1 MTDAPISPT
10 SPMSAAPAAS
20 DDAAKGTPQCWVVDE
35 DSSLRHFLSLLLH
48 GTGIDAIEYTDG
60 AAMRADIGKQPP
72 ALVFHNISLE
82 SADAIESVV
91 ALGQSGYRGA
101 VQLMSNRGSAV
112 LDHVRTIGLQHK
124 LNMLPAL
131 KKPFGTDAVL
141 KMISDLKLG
150 IGAPVAAR
158 IGLNEALAGNMV
170 EFWYQPKIDMRRKQL
185 AGAEAF
191 ARVQHPQH
199 GLIMPGAFMPG
210 AAEADIVKLA
220 ELSVVSAL
228 KAQVSFGKIGIHL
241 RMAVNIPWQ
250 TLLKMDV
257 PALVA
262 TQRKP
267 GEKWPGMIIDVTE
280 QQVIGEMPTVIEMT
294 KRLEPSN
301 VRLAVDDFGR
311 GCATMAKAKELPF
324 AELKLDREFVIDCGT
339 DKMKAPLCKAAIDL
353 AHNFGSAVVAVGI
366 EKAADAVALV
376 SMGCDFG
383 QGFLLGQPMP
393 EDRLTSLLRQRS
405 GGNAAKPAA

>member
-1 MTDAPISPT
+1 MSTAPDSPT
-10 SPMSAAPAAS
+10 
-20 DDAAKGTPQCWVVDE
+20 AAKTGAPVCWVVDE

-48 GTGIDAIEYTDG
+48 GVGVDAVEYSDG
-60 AAMRADIGKQPP
+60 AAMRADIGKPP
-72 ALVFHNISLE
+72 PDLVFHNISLE

-91 ALGQSGYRGA
+91 ALGKSGFRGA

-112 LDHVRTIGLQHK
+112 LDHVKTIGLQHK
-124 LNMLPAL
+124 LNMLAAL
-131 KKPFGTDAVL
+131 KKPFDTAAVL
-141 KMISDLKLG
+141 KMITDLKIG
-150 IGAPVAAR
+150 IGAPAAAR
-158 IGLNEALAGNMV
+158 ISLDEALAGTMV

-210 AAEADIVKLA
+210 ASEADIVKLA

-228 KAQVSFGKIGIHL
+228 KAQAAFSKIGIHL
-241 RMAVNIPWQ
+241 RMSVNVPWA
-250 TLLKMDV
+250 TLLKMDI

-262 TQRKP
+262 TQRKA
-267 GEKWPGMIIDVTE
+267 GEKWPGLLIDVTE
-280 QQVIGEMPTVIEMT
+280 QQVIDELPAVTELTKKIES
-294 KRLEPSN
+294 SN
-301 VRLAVDDFGR
+301 VRLAIDDFGR
-311 GCATMAKAKELPF
+311 ACSTMAKVKELPF
-324 AELKLDREFVIDCGT
+324 AELKLDREFVTDCGT

-383 QGFLLGQPMP
+383 QGFLFGQPMP
-393 EDRLTSLLRQRS
+393 EDRLVSLLRQRS

>member
-1 MTDAPISPT
+1 ML
-10 SPMSAAPAAS
+10 
-20 DDAAKGTPQCWVVDE
+20 GCRRE
-35 DSSLRHFLSLLLH
+35 LSLRHFLSLLLH
-48 GTGIDAIEYTDG
+48 GAGIDAVEYSDG
-60 AAMRADIGKQPP
+60 AAMRKDLGNQPP

-91 ALGQSGYRGA
+91 TLGKIGFRGA

-112 LDHVRTIGLQHK
+112 LDHVKTIGLQHK
-124 LNMLPAL
+124 LNMLPVL

-141 KMISDLKLG
+141 KMIADLKLG
-150 IGAPVAAR
+150 IGTPAAAR
-158 IGLNEALAGNMV
+158 IGLDEALASKLV

-210 AAEADIVKLA
+210 ASDADVIQLA

-228 KAQVSFGKIGIHL
+228 KAQSSFGKIGIHL
-241 RMAVNIPWQ
+241 RMAVNIPWPA
-250 TLLKMDV
+250 LAKIDI

-267 GEKWPGMIIDVTE
+267 GEKWQGLIIDVTE
-280 QQVIGEMPTVIEMT
+280 QQVLGELPAVVELT
-294 KRLEPSN
+294 KKLEASN

-311 GCATMAKAKELPF
+311 ACSTMAKVKELPF
-324 AELKLDREFVIDCGT
+324 AELKLDREFVTDCGT

-383 QGFLLGQPMP
+383 QGFLFGQPMP
-393 EDRLTSLLRQRS
+393 EDRLVSLLRQRS
-405 GGNAAKPAA
+405 GTAAKPAA